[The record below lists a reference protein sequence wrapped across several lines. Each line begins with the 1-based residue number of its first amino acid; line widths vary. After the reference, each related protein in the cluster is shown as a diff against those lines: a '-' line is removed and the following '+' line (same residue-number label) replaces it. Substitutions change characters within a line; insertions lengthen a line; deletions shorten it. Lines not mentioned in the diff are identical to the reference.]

1 MPDIGSLNLAPS
13 PALSYSQFAPPPQ
26 QNRAP
31 SPNPSTY
38 YPPSPQPPSS
48 FREPPLLD
56 PASQHR
62 RIISYGSVEEGPP
75 YKLSV
80 AHPDLKLLASM
91 REVAFAGDLDVRV
104 AWAKQVLKFVER
116 FQSSAGESSRI
127 SDPLLVSFT
136 DEALRTILS
145 SAASP
150 SPVPLALYLR
160 GDLAAS
166 GTFPS
171 YKAKDAKLA
180 FRDFE
185 AASNLG
191 YIRAWYRIGKAYE
204 DFKDVSSIF
213 YVDFR
218 ESRG

>member
-1 MPDIGSLNLAPS
+1 
-13 PALSYSQFAPPPQ
+13 
-26 QNRAP
+26 
-31 SPNPSTY
+31 
-38 YPPSPQPPSS
+38 
-48 FREPPLLD
+48 
-56 PASQHR
+56 
-62 RIISYGSVEEGPP
+62 
-75 YKLSV
+75 
-80 AHPDLKLLASM
+80 M